1 MAATNTTAKKKFKP
15 IYVLAGE
22 PTIVSIEYE
31 KLLDRLIEPE
41 QRLAGLFDAD
51 PARVS
56 ISQVLDELRT
66 LPFLSDKRVV
76 VVRGAEKFISNNRPL
91 LEKYF
96 DTPSHT
102 GVLILAVTNWDGRTK
117 LAKKLTSVGELIN
130 ADKPKSGQL
139 TVRLIRYAG
148 EVHNI
153 RLSNTAADL
162 LVNLSGDDLP
172 TLYSELDKLA
182 LYVHP
187 EKNVTPDHV
196 ESLIGHNRLFNC
208 FNAIDAIITGNLA
221 EAIDRLRRMFEAD
234 RSTEYT
240 FVGAFAFHFRR
251 MFNAKVLLE
260 KGVNTFEIA
269 KRLRIWHNREDFF
282 AQLRKVSIEQ
292 LGRNLQLLGETDYA
306 IKTGRTQPKVAAE
319 QLVFKLATK

>member
-1 MAATNTTAKKKFKP
+1 MTATNTTAKKKFKP

-41 QRLAGLFDAD
+41 QRPTGLFDAD
-51 PARVS
+51 PARIS

-102 GVLILAVTNWDGRTK
+102 GVLILAVSNWDGRTK
-117 LAKKLTSVGELIN
+117 LAKKLTRVGELID
-130 ADKPKSGQL
+130 ASQPKSGQL
-139 TVRLIRYAG
+139 TARLIRYAG
-148 EVHNI
+148 EAHNI

-162 LVNLSGDDLP
+162 LI
-172 TLYSELDKLA
+172 

-187 EKNVTPDHV
+187 EKNITPDHV

-234 RSTEYT
+234 RSAEYT
-240 FVGAFAFHFRR
+240 FVGAFAFHFRK

-260 KGVNTFEIA
+260 KGVNTSKIA
-269 KRLRIWHNREDFF
+269 KRLGIWYSQEDFF

-306 IKTGRTQPKVAAE
+306 IKTGRAQPRVAAE
-319 QLVFKLATK
+319 QLVFKLATQ

>member
-1 MAATNTTAKKKFKP
+1 MTATNTTAKKKFKP

-41 QRLAGLFDAD
+41 QRPAGLFDAD
-51 PARVS
+51 PARIS

-76 VVRGAEKFISNNRPL
+76 VLRGAEKFISQNRPL

-96 DTPSHT
+96 DTPSPT
-102 GVLILAVTNWDGRTK
+102 GVLILSVSNWDGRTK
-117 LAKKLTSVGELIN
+117 LAKKLNLVGELIN

-139 TVRLIRYAG
+139 TARLIRYAG
-148 EVHNI
+148 EAHNI
-153 RLSNTAADL
+153 RLGNTAAEL

-172 TLYSELDKLA
+172 TLYSELDKLV

-187 EKNVTPDHV
+187 EKNITPDHV

-208 FNAIDAIITGNLA
+208 FNAIDAVITGNLA

-234 RSTEYT
+234 RSAEYT

-269 KRLRIWHNREDFF
+269 RRLGIWHNQEDFF

-306 IKTGRTQPKVAAE
+306 IKTGRMQSRVAAE
-319 QLVFKLATK
+319 QLVFKLAQ